1 LSVEKDLSMIAS
13 AREVERT
20 WRERAKSVLDRY
32 RDERK
37 RSEVLKEPRFNV
49 LYANTETM
57 LPLLYSQ
64 TPKPDVRRRFR
75 DEDPQAK
82 LASQAIERTLEFFLD
97 DAENELAFKRGTKDL
112 LLPGRAVIRAHYV
125 PTFGQGEA
133 PKTPVFS
140 VKEYA
145 DGKEYESYKDTDG
158 NEYLSEEVKTSE
170 EDGSQYVEGEPDEEV
185 VDEKICFERVPWD
198 MFVVE
203 PMRVWEEVTWIAFGS
218 FMDRHELK
226 RTFGRKGSKVQ
237 LTHSATTVDQKSSD
251 PNKEAKYAL
260 VWELWDKRK
269 REVRCVAE
277 SHDDY
282 LRKTKDPLR
291 LYCFFPTPK
300 PLYVVDAGDTLV
312 PVPHFT
318 LYQDQADELDLMTK
332 RICKLVDAMRVR
344 GFYAGA
350 EKDVLRR
357 VFSSDDNEMV
367 PVEDWDGFKDNGLPL
382 EWLPLE
388 QIQKALVGLYQQRQS
403 LLEQIY
409 ELIGLSDIMRG
420 SSDPRETK
428 GAQVLK
434 VQSGSRR
441 MAVMTMDTAN
451 YFRDLL
457 RIAGELVSEH
467 FSAAT
472 LRRITGLEIPDELL
486 QLMKDDSL
494 RSYRID
500 IETDSTVAPDEQRDK
515 EQAVEAVQAIAQ
527 FAEVV
532 FPMVQ
537 AGAMSK
543 DVAGEALKWLAR
555 KFRMG
560 RDLEDFLN
568 VQQQQPQQP
577 QQDPKAQAEAQA
589 VMQKVQA
596 EIQKMQMELQLKMKE
611 IEAKIQMKQM
621 ETQADIAIAQE
632 ESKANMENQRIQT
645 MAQSQAALIQAEKQP
660 AKPQGNQRA
669 NA

>member
-1 LSVEKDLSMIAS
+1 LSVSEDLDMIS
-13 AREVERT
+13 RAREVERE
-20 WRERAKSVLDRY
+20 WRDRSREVVKRY

-37 RSEVLKEPRFNV
+37 RSEVLKDPRFNI

-75 DEDPQAK
+75 DSDPEAK
-82 LASQAIERTLEFFLD
+82 LASQVIERSLEFFLD
-97 DAENELAFKRGTKDL
+97 DAENELAFKRATKDL
-112 LLPGRAVIRAHYV
+112 LLPGRAVLRAHYV
-125 PTFGQGEA
+125 PTFGYGEA
-133 PKTPVFS
+133 PRVPVFV
-140 VKEYA
+140 VKEYYG
-145 DGKEYESYKDTDG
+145 DKEKETYKDEAG
-158 NEYLSEEVKTSE
+158 NEYLPEDVQTDEEGSYTS
-170 EDGSQYVEGEPDEEV
+170 GEAEEEV
-185 VDEKICFERVPWD
+185 VDEKICWERVPWD
-198 MFVVE
+198 MFVTE

-237 LTHSATTVDQKSSD
+237 LTHSATTTDQKSSD

-260 VWELWDKRK
+260 VWEIWDKRK
-269 REVRCVAE
+269 RQVRCVAE
-277 SHDDY
+277 GHDDF
-282 LRKTKDPLR
+282 LRKTADPLH
-291 LYCFFPTPK
+291 LACFFPTPK
-300 PLYVVDAGDTLV
+300 PLYAIDAGDTLI
-312 PVPHFT
+312 PVPHFC
-318 LYQDQADELDLMTK
+318 LYQDQADELDLITR
-332 RICKLVDAMRVR
+332 RICRIVDAMRVR

-350 EKDVLRR
+350 EKDAMRR
-357 VFSSDDNEMV
+357 VFNSEDNEFI
-367 PVEDWDGFKDNGLPL
+367 PVEDWDGFKDNGLPI
-382 EWLPLE
+382 EWMPIETL
-388 QIQKALVGLYQQRQS
+388 QKALVGLYQQRNALIQ
-403 LLEQIY
+403 QIY

-420 SSDPRETK
+420 STDPRETK
-428 GAQVLK
+428 GAQELK
-434 VQSGSRR
+434 SQFGSRR
-441 MAVMTMDTAN
+441 MSVMQQDTAN

-457 RIAGELVSEH
+457 RIAGELIAEH
-467 FSAAT
+467 FSVDT
-472 LRRITGLEIPDELL
+472 LKRITGLDVPEELL
-486 QLMKDDSL
+486 KLLKDDAL
-494 RSYRID
+494 RSYRVD

-515 EQAVEAVQAIAQ
+515 EQAVEAITAIAQ

-537 AGAMSK
+537 QGAMSK

-560 RDLEDFLN
+560 RDLEDFMN
-568 VQQQQPQQP
+568 QQQQQPQQP

-621 ETQADIAIAQE
+621 ETQADIAIAQQ
-632 ESKANMENQRIQT
+632 ESQAEMENQRIQA
-645 MAQSQAALIQAEKQP
+645 MAQSQATLIQANKPQ
-660 AKPQGNQRA
+660 PQGNQRS